1 MNRVTSSLNLSVG
14 DVVTMDE
21 IRYEV
26 AAIRSVGLGRRNDT
40 IDIYDLHAI
49 DSDQTTL
56 RERSVSAAYL
66 AYRLNEGEATIATG
80 QQSLSQRLR
89 HRARRSLPFESSR

>member
-1 MNRVTSSLNLSVG
+1 MNSVTSSLDLSVG
-14 DVVTMDE
+14 DRVAMDE

-26 AAIRSVGLGRRNDT
+26 AAIRAVRIGRRSDT

-49 DSDQTTL
+49 DPDQTTL

-66 AYRLNEGEATIATG
+66 AYRLDAGEATIDTS

-89 HRARRSLPFESSR
+89 HRARRSIFENGR